1 MTKLERKRF
10 WSFWKKHPFAHTV
23 EHIGLGNIGYAL
35 WAVSFNGKVKEE
47 ITDYDWMLSHI

>member
-10 WSFWKKHPFAHTV
+10 RAFWKKHPFAYTV
-23 EHIGLGNIGYAL
+23 EEIGLGNVGYAL
-35 WAVSFNGKVKEE
+35 WAVSLNGKVKEE

>member
-10 WSFWKKHPFAHTV
+10 WAFWKKHPFAYTV
-23 EHIGLGNIGYAL
+23 EEIGLGNVGYAL
-35 WAVSFNGKVKEE
+35 LAVSLNGKVKEE